1 MAIDTSNISFI
12 NYLWTKKNSD
22 GTITGIRL
30 SKDNLPEYLADP
42 IQILAGKNI
51 SITPTNAGIE
61 ISAAAD
67 GKVKTVNAIGPDA
80 NGNVTIPIPTAGTTA
95 SAVGTKASGGNAT
108 TWSKSDHVHNISLA
122 TGDNNGQV
130 KIAGT
135 NVSVKGLG
143 SAAYTPST
151 AYATSGHTHSFNQI
165 TSRGEA
171 FLDWGGKNFSGS
183 YGPID
188 AAMVPELGANRLA
201 FMPANAVTIEYSRDG
216 GSTWTDY
223 GPTEY
228 QKVDL
233 FNGRGASFTIGKA
246 TSGAGNIATNKYQ
259 LRVNIYTGTGKVYTV
274 LNKFVI
280 YLSTSGTNNN
290 WCTIRA
296 RKQSDYTAGNDTW
309 TTFANKISVSGWSG
323 YNVINTSGITTYGNT
338 ASTQYGHIQFIFGC
352 DKGSTN
358 NSYPGLQI
366 NKIFGFG
373 GVGWTTPSTMAKTG
387 HMYTYDSSQNVTFPA
402 AITSGAINS
411 YNILP
416 RANNTYNLGSSSY
429 KWANVYATTIYENGT
444 SLANKYAG
452 ISHTHDD
459 KYYTKTDINT
469 KFANLEQDIDGRYV
483 KNDDTGW
490 GPDEIIVGG
499 NSVQDGVK
507 SSGVDISD
515 VALKTNIPTKVSQLT
530 NDSGFTTNTGTV
542 TSVEVKMNNS
552 TKGTITTS
560 GTIDLGTVITSH
572 QDISGKVN
580 KSGDTMT
587 GNLNPST
594 TKGASLGTSSLY
606 WNNIYGTTIYENGT
620 SLVNKYLGKTA
631 KAADADKLDG
641 NDSTYYLNYNNL
653 TNKPTIPAAA
663 NNGTITIKQTGISD
677 QTFTVN
683 QSGNKTITLVD
694 TNTWRPLGTGA
705 SDACAGNDPR
715 LSNARTPT
723 AHTHTSNDVTDALTL
738 IQGNNITL
746 TPTAS
751 GLKIS
756 AAADS
761 NEVVTLTGDQEVSG
775 VKTFN
780 APTNSSGTEQAT
792 MKLKTAN
799 GGSIT
804 FGKEG
809 NNSGSMIR
817 LDQVDGT
824 CRLRFRSSATAGAMV
839 WEQPESGSA
848 VYMDVSTVNFRN
860 TSAVVFNKFKS
871 AGYLYTD
878 SNGNLKKGTMPTAL
892 KNPNSLTFGTKTY
905 DGSSAQTITAS
916 DLGALTSHQDISGKQ
931 DKLVSGTNIK
941 TINGNSILGSGD
953 LTISGGGGS
962 IPVATNTTLGGIKP
976 WFSTTGKSTYN
987 GTNSYSTSP
996 AINNATTTSGRFY
1009 PIGVDANGRAYVN
1022 VPWTNTTYSNIAVMS
1037 SGGSSGSDGSSASY
1051 AYATLTNNSSS
1062 SKKLR
1067 IFCRRITDAFNSID
1081 SKSISFTGVSFTRV
1095 PYVTIGVYGT
1105 NSYTLNNVNVFNVT
1119 KTGCNYRA
1127 TSNNGAAG
1135 SAFYIIA
1142 IQPY

>member
-22 GTITGIRL
+22 GTLTGIRL

-42 IQILAGKNI
+42 IPILAGKNI

-67 GKVKTVNAIGPDA
+67 GKVKTVNTISPDP
-80 NGNVTIPIPTAGTTA
+80 NGNVTVPIPTAGTAA
-95 SAVGTKASGGNAT
+95 SAVGTTASGGSAT

-201 FMPANAVTIEYSRDG
+201 FMPADAVTIEYSRDG

-223 GPTEY
+223 GPTDS
-228 QKVDL
+228 QKIDL
-233 FNGRGASFTIGKA
+233 FNGRGSSFTIGKA
-246 TSGAGNIATNKYQ
+246 TSGEGNIATNKYQ
-259 LRVNIYTGTGKVYTV
+259 LRVNIYTSAGHVYTV

-309 TTFANKISVSGWSG
+309 TTFADKISVSGWSG

-338 ASTQYGHIQFIFGC
+338 ASRQYGHIQFIFGC
-352 DKGSTN
+352 DTGSTN
-358 NSYPGLQI
+358 NSYAGLNI

-411 YNILP
+411 YNVVP
-416 RANNTYNLGSSSY
+416 RTNNTYNLGSSSY

-452 ISHTHDD
+452 IS
-459 KYYTKTDINT
+459 
-469 KFANLEQDIDGRYV
+469 
-483 KNDDTGW
+483 
-490 GPDEIIVGG
+490 
-499 NSVQDGVK
+499 
-507 SSGVDISD
+507 
-515 VALKTNIPTKVSQLT
+515 
-530 NDSGFTTNTGTV
+530 
-542 TSVEVKMNNS
+542 
-552 TKGTITTS
+552 
-560 GTIDLGTVITSH
+560 
-572 QDISGKVN
+572 
-580 KSGDTMT
+580 
-587 GNLNPST
+587 
-594 TKGASLGTSSLY
+594 
-606 WNNIYGTTIYENGT
+606 
-620 SLVNKYLGKTA
+620 
-631 KAADADKLDG
+631 
-641 NDSTYYLNYNNL
+641 
-653 TNKPTIPAAA
+653 AAA

-683 QSGNKTITLVD
+683 QSGNTTITLVD

-705 SDACAGNDPR
+705 SDACAGNDAR

-723 AHTHTSNDVTDALTL
+723 AHTHTSNDITDALTL

-746 TPTAS
+746 TQTAN

-756 AAADS
+756 AAD
-761 NEVVTLTGDQEVSG
+761 VVKLTGDQEVSG

-860 TSAVVFNKFKS
+860 TSAVVFNNFKS

-878 SNGNLKKGTMPTAL
+878 SNGNLKKGTMPTSA
-892 KNPNSLTFGTKTY
+892 KNT
-905 DGSSAQTITAS
+905 SSG
-916 DLGALTSHQDISGKQ
+916 L
-931 DKLVSGTNIK
+931 
-941 TINGNSILGSGD
+941 
-953 LTISGGGGS
+953 
-962 IPVATNTTLGGIKP
+962 IKP
-976 WFSTTGKSTYN
+976 WYSTTGASTYN
-987 GTNSYSTSP
+987 GGTSAP
-996 AINNATTTSGRFY
+996 TAGTDTPNINAKSATSGRYY
-1009 PIGVDANGRAYVN
+1009 PIEMDKNGRAYVN
-1022 VPWTNTTYSNIAVMS
+1022 VPWTDHNTTYDVGDGLLKSLNGTVFRVNTGYETNNKNYAVQYGTYNDKTGLYVNVPWTNTNSSHTHSAGVGLTGSGTAGISGENYTYKVNLVNETKSGLAAKYTESIGDSSKFYAVRLDSSGSLGVYVPWTSAHSQTAIITSSSTNKIDIQRSSASNYRLLIQSGTITGQGHSGSWTISLAESMPNS
-1037 SGGSSGSDGSSASY
+1037 SYTVLLTRRHSNSTHAYVTSKSTSSFAIYGGSSDPTSSV
-1051 AYATLTNNSSS
+1051 
-1062 SKKLR
+1062 
-1067 IFCRRITDAFNSID
+1067 AFD
-1081 SKSISFTGVSFTRV
+1081 
-1095 PYVTIGVYGT
+1095 YV
-1105 NSYTLNNVNVFNVT
+1105 
-1119 KTGCNYRA
+1119 
-1127 TSNNGAAG
+1127 
-1135 SAFYIIA
+1135 A
-1142 IQPY
+1142 ICMV